1 MVLSKGGI
9 SVPDALIQAATKKM
23 EKTVELYKQ
32 DLASLRASRANPQ
45 VLDRIMVDYY
55 GVPTPI
61 NQVGNVAVPEPR
73 LLTITLWDT
82 SMLKEVEK
90 ALLASDLGL
99 TPSNDGKMIR
109 LVFPELTE
117 ERRKELVKV
126 LYKKNEEAKVAVR
139 AVRRDTIDQFRRQKK
154 NGEMT
159 EDDYKDLEDEI
170 QKLTDAKVKML
181 EGITAEKEKEI
192 MEI

>member
-1 MVLSKGGI
+1 M
-9 SVPDALIQAATKKM
+9 PDALIQAATKKM
-23 EKTVELYKQ
+23 EKTIELYKQ

>member
-1 MVLSKGGI
+1 
-9 SVPDALIQAATKKM
+9 
-23 EKTVELYKQ
+23 
-32 DLASLRASRANPQ
+32 
-45 VLDRIMVDYY
+45 
-55 GVPTPI
+55 
-61 NQVGNVAVPEPR
+61 
-73 LLTITLWDT
+73 
-82 SMLKEVEK
+82 
-90 ALLASDLGL
+90 
-99 TPSNDGKMIR
+99 MIR